1 MHPSHHMTRWE
12 LVPERRWTKLLAK
25 VCSQTPQ
32 QPDICK
38 HRTTFWDISAPPLL
52 LKFELRVTSLLPT
65 LPATHLLPTFSR
77 RCFPIITYLHVSS
90 LLGICFLEDINTE
103 TFIVIISS
111 DRIWSNVF
119 ATFEESSARVKKI
132 RKLLHGRSGFESGFV
147 TGFASIAGG
156 RCVGGGGR
164 GVGKE
169 FSPGMTLIHAQC
181 GEFVFLNL

>member
-1 MHPSHHMTRWE
+1 VTDPRALVVVFSSLLLSFHIYVPPMHPSHHMTRWE

-111 DRIWSNVF
+111 DRI
-119 ATFEESSARVKKI
+119 
-132 RKLLHGRSGFESGFV
+132 
-147 TGFASIAGG
+147 
-156 RCVGGGGR
+156 
-164 GVGKE
+164 
-169 FSPGMTLIHAQC
+169 
-181 GEFVFLNL
+181 